1 MNDDRRHDNETGV
14 DSLQGVNG
22 FAHRD
27 AVPRATTP
35 WQTLSARVISL
46 ISRKGGVGKTTST
59 VNLGAAFALSGHTVL
74 IVGVDPQCG
83 IARSLGHMPQD
94 LNGSLQEIFTDQ
106 SELTHLAH
114 RSPLKNLYFVSPG
127 SGTLAAE
134 ELYLEMMDRE
144 VDTFVAQID
153 RARNLYDTILIDC
166 PPALSVTTRAALLAS
181 DAFLVPVQAEE
192 LCCDSITP
200 LLDSVV
206 AFGASVAP
214 EREPADDGDRVPELE
229 GLFLTMVNRHTRMG
243 RHATARIADEHGP
256 RLLDTAIPRT
266 VRLSEMAL
274 RGKPTVIYDRR
285 SAGSRAYFD
294 LADEIVNRYFQRQN
308 ISVPPRETA
317 TPPAVTKTA
326 DSLVHDVE
334 IRTGD
339 TDGVDSPRAD
349 AGDSDRDNEGPGPGD
364 DRPTEFDRSDTHQ
377 QPDLANYGLDR
388 LLAELKA
395 DALDTD
401 SVAASRS
408 ETDAPDMVSL
418 DDLLAEEENRAAD
431 KTDWDNE
438 TWEQGSDGHHLH

>member
-1 MNDDRRHDNETGV
+1 MNDDRRRDYAAA
-14 DSLQGVNG
+14 DSLRGGNG
-22 FAHRD
+22 LAHGD

-46 ISRKGGVGKTTST
+46 VSRKGGVGKTTSA

-74 IVGVDPQCG
+74 VVGVDPQCG
-83 IARSLGHMPQD
+83 IARSLGHTPQD
-94 LNGSLQEIFTDQ
+94 LDGNLQEIFTDQ

-114 RSPLKNLYFVSPG
+114 RSPVKNLYFVSPG

-206 AFGASVAP
+206 AFGARLAP
-214 EREPADDGDRVPELE
+214 EREPADDGDRVPELA

-243 RHATARIADEHGP
+243 RHASARVADEHGP

-285 SAGSRAYFD
+285 SVGSRAYFD
-294 LADEIVNRYFQRQN
+294 LADEIVNRHLQRQD
-308 ISVPPRETA
+308 ISGPPQETTA
-317 TPPAVTKTA
+317 PPAFTDAA
-326 DSLVHDVE
+326 DSLVRDVE
-334 IRTGD
+334 VRIGNTGS
-339 TDGVDSPRAD
+339 VDSPSAD
-349 AGDSDRDNEGPGPGD
+349 AGDFDPGNGDTGPGD
-364 DRPTEFDRSDTHQ
+364 DRPTEFDRSDTHR
-377 QPDLANYGLDR
+377 QPDLANAGLDR
-388 LLAELKA
+388 LLAELNA
-395 DALDTD
+395 EALAAD
-401 SVAASRS
+401 SVAASGS

-431 KTDWDNE
+431 ETDWDNE
-438 TWEQGSDGHHLH
+438 TWERRGDGRHLH